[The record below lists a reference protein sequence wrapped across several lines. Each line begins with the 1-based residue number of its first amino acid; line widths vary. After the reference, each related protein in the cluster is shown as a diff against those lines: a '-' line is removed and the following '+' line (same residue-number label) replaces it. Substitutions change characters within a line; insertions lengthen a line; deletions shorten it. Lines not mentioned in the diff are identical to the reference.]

1 MRGLLIWLTLLTVV
15 GSAEAADVFERHRS
29 DALRKVV
36 DTAPELESLS
46 LDKAIMLKSLSST
59 ITSPCVVVRT
69 NDGNLAKA
77 QLAWGFR
84 KGPDGKAVP
93 VLLIERYVTYRS
105 DREDVA
111 AASGRDVMLFAGF
124 ALNLDIG
131 QIVPDGQG
139 GDITL
144 TSESILKP
152 LDDARLYG
160 LDGSQLPEDD
170 DAVAGGNP
178 RDHEG
183 VLPRDFAGKWKV
195 SVDGRWR
202 GEWDLKFVGRG
213 RVQGKYVSDDSR
225 SSYDL
230 TGRVAALPHN
240 LKLDLQLDNATQTF
254 DAFLWTKDKSTMV
267 GTTTLSGRK
276 FGFHAVRQATADGTT
291 ESRTDPDAPLP
302 ASN

>member
-1 MRGLLIWLTLLTVV
+1 MRGLLVILTLLSFV
-15 GSAEAADVFERHRS
+15 SAADAADVFERHRS
-29 DALRKVV
+29 EALRKVV
-36 DTAPELESLS
+36 ETAPELDSLS
-46 LDKAIMLKSLSST
+46 LEQAIMLKSLSPT

-84 KGPDGKAVP
+84 KGPGGEAIP

-111 AASGRDVMLFAGF
+111 AAAGQDIMLFAGF

-131 QIVPDGQG
+131 QIVPEGQG

-144 TSESILKP
+144 TPKSILKP
-152 LDDARLYG
+152 LDSARLYG
-160 LDGSQLPEDD
+160 LDGSQLAEEVDD
-170 DAVAGGNP
+170 PAGDP

-183 VLPRDFAGKWKV
+183 VLPRDFAGKWTV

-202 GEWDLKFVGRG
+202 GEWDLKVVDRG
-213 RVQGKYVSDDSR
+213 RIQGKYVSEDSR

-230 TGRVAALPHN
+230 TGRIAALPHN
-240 LKLDLQLDNATQTF
+240 LKLDLHLDNATQSF
-254 DAFLWTKDKSTMV
+254 DAFLWTKDKSTMA
-267 GTTTLSGRK
+267 GTTILSGRK
-276 FGFHAVRQATADGTT
+276 FGFHAVRQTAEEGATGAVSG
-291 ESRTDPDAPLP
+291 PDTPSP